1 MDHMCWT
8 MGGQVRRVGLRAGRF
23 VETGSRT
30 AGSCEHHVPESK
42 ANHLCDLKAEKP
54 WG

>member
-1 MDHMCWT
+1 MCWT
-8 MGGQVRRVGLRAGRF
+8 MGGQARRAGLRARRF
-23 VETGSRT
+23 VGQDHER

-42 ANHLCDLKAEKP
+42 ANKLYDLKIDKS

>member
-1 MDHMCWT
+1 MCWT
-8 MGGQVRRVGLRAGRF
+8 MGGQARRAGLRARRF
-23 VETGSRT
+23 VGQDHER
-30 AGSCEHHVPESK
+30 AGSCEHHIPESK